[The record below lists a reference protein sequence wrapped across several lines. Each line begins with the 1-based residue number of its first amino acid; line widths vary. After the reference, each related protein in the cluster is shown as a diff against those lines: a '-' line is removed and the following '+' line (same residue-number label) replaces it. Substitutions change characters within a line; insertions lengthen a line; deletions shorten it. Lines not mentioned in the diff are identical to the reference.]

1 MNTYFFLLFLITFI
15 CYKNVECVRK
25 KELHEKYKT
34 LSFVNSYNNN
44 KIYNG
49 YSRKAEK
56 KKIIRSNKFKVHF
69 YSKQNILY
77 EIKKKII
84 SFEYEQLKIALKGI
98 IGLFNIFGFM
108 LLLNHYNFINE
119 THAKSLIE
127 ITDKINS
134 KIFLFNTIND
144 VIRKIPEEIHTF
156 SKVSLFALGH
166 FSFQLIISNI
176 SSYVFS
182 LFRSQEIKNEQ
193 SQYKLKN
200 INEDYK
206 EEEKKEKQNLYS
218 NYNLKDILKRKMLKS
233 MCILNHTGFIPM
245 YIFNYILKKFNLIDN
260 NMTIF
265 INLYHLLY
273 SIMSKIYIHFFINN
287 KENIILSF
295 NKIKYIDLIKNV
307 FFNTYSFFIYISLF
321 LKYFK
326 NLYTI
331 YETYYKPILTTFHSI
346 LIPSIL
352 IILSNILYQTYNVN
366 AHLSFKDLFYVLKNK
381 YLIYPSAMYAFFC
394 VNKRYNLVN
403 NKISNI
409 TDISKILNISYS
421 VYFIPLFFY
430 SLIWL
435 KYMKNLDK

>member
-1 MNTYFFLLFLITFI
+1 MNTYFFLLFLITFFY
-15 CYKNVECVRK
+15 YKNVECVRK

-34 LSFVNSYNNN
+34 LSFINSYNNN
-44 KIYNG
+44 EIYNG
-49 YSRKAEK
+49 LSRKAQ
-56 KKIIRSNKFKVHF
+56 KKIIGSNNFKVHL
-69 YSKQNILY
+69 YNKQNILY

-144 VIRKIPEEIHTF
+144 VIRKIPEELHTF
-156 SKVSLFALGH
+156 LKVSLFALAH

-176 SSYVFS
+176 SSYAFS
-182 LFRSQEIKNEQ
+182 LFRSQDINNDY

-206 EEEKKEKQNLYS
+206 EELKKEEKPNLHS

-245 YIFNYILKKFNLIDN
+245 YMFNYILKKFNLIDN
-260 NMTIF
+260 NITIF

-273 SIMSKIYIHFFINN
+273 SMMSKIYIHFFINN

-326 NLYTI
+326 NVYTI
-331 YETYYKPILTTFHSI
+331 YEAYYKPILTTFHSI

-352 IILSNILYQTYNVN
+352 IILSNILYQTYKVN
-366 AHLSFKDLFYVLKNK
+366 THFSFKDLFYVLKNK
-381 YLIYPSAMYAFFC
+381 YFIYPSAMYAFLC
-394 VNKRYNLVN
+394 LNKRYNVVKI
-403 NKISNI
+403 NKG
-409 TDISKILNISYS
+409 LQ
-421 VYFIPLFFY
+421 LFFLIQ
-430 SLIWL
+430 SLTPPNYNIHFL
-435 KYMKNLDK
+435 NVRKKKKKKKKKK